1 MTIYFLCVKAGT
13 QPLLTRARRVS
24 IVNNMIPCIVTGITA
39 LVGIY
44 LLWLLWRSGKAKNA
58 LFMTTLYAT
67 CGAATLCTTV
77 SIVAVSARRQ
87 VSIVI
92 VNGTKVDAYVPASS
106 ALLIFAFFFLSLSA
120 LNVSLVWIEVA
131 QAAQRFKQLTASRVQ
146 VFRNGLLV
154 YYLFYFI
161 LILAGILL
169 QSITLVLLCIL
180 PCMTFILITYLYGW
194 LQLRPLLRMKPSDN
208 TTVQQSKKKAHVLRL
223 IAQTAITLSAL
234 SVVFMVCVITYAIML
249 IRNVPV
255 SPVSQTPNIFSGL
268 FEECSCWMQVV
279 VMRYCYLSV
288 SNKQGSSSANH
299 VPKTTGDT
307 AAGSVSASRVAEG
320 KMSVKLVSPA
330 HAVTAPSSAAE

>member
-1 MTIYFLCVKAGT
+1 
-13 QPLLTRARRVS
+13 
-24 IVNNMIPCIVTGITA
+24 
-39 LVGIY
+39 
-44 LLWLLWRSGKAKNA
+44 
-58 LFMTTLYAT
+58 
-67 CGAATLCTTV
+67 
-77 SIVAVSARRQ
+77 
-87 VSIVI
+87 
-92 VNGTKVDAYVPASS
+92 
-106 ALLIFAFFFLSLSA
+106 
-120 LNVSLVWIEVA
+120 
-131 QAAQRFKQLTASRVQ
+131 
-146 VFRNGLLV
+146 
-154 YYLFYFI
+154 
-161 LILAGILL
+161 
-169 QSITLVLLCIL
+169 
-180 PCMTFILITYLYGW
+180 MTFILITYLYGW

-330 HAVTAPSSAAE
+330 HAVTAPSSVTSVSFKRSGFFDICITFMKWNGERAGCYSVTRATLRRETLAAYLHSHHKFSCPSICSATVRRLARPKER